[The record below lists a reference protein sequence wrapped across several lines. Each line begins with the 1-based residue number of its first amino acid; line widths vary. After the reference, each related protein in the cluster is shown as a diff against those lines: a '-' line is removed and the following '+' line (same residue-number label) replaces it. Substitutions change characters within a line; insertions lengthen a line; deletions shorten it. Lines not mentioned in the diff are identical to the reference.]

1 MNNKYSQM
9 TNSVELD
16 KSMTSKKSYIIDEFY
31 TVERIV
37 TYNDNIEVFSDELFY
52 KWKSIFISHSMETK
66 PEDVLIKYNKQQS
79 RLSESQKQKQD
90 YLSLSSQ
97 DKKDYLIWE
106 CINVVYN
113 WDRFTWTSQINIADI
128 RKTEPQID
136 IYLQSIIKSI
146 SEVLEMTEDEVI
158 HKYIILDEQSK
169 KVIKTDNIEW
179 IQINSDSLV
188 NKLWDLFYDSLWNIL
203 SQISSNLLL
212 ESQNNKEIWELE
224 LSTKLKEASEYINKA
239 SINIFTA
246 WKICLPYI
254 STNFITFKHTSQ
266 IEELQISNLEL
277 SNRISILKY
286 NKLSELLE
294 LLSIKLKQDWQAD
307 KWRWRIKLSTE
318 LFEASEN
325 LLNSTKLFNN

>member
-1 MNNKYSQM
+1 ME
-9 TNSVELD
+9 TNSN
-16 KSMTSKKSYIIDEFY
+16 KQNNIISK
-31 TVERIV
+31 
-37 TYNDNIEVFSDELFY
+37 EVFEYSDKYKIERTTIKNDKWIIVFRDELFLNN
-52 KWKSIFISHSMETK
+52 IPVHMVHSMETE
-66 PEDVLIKYNKQQS
+66 PYDIIKDYEEYLKT
-79 RLSESQKQKQD
+79 LSESQKQKQN
-90 YLSLSSQ
+90 YLSLSPQ

-106 CINVVYN
+106 CISVVYN
-113 WDRFTWTSQINIADI
+113 WDRFGWTSQINIADI

-158 HKYIILDEQSK
+158 QKYIILDEQAK

-179 IQINSDSLV
+179 IQISSKTLA

-239 SINIFTA
+239 SINIFEA

-254 STNFITFKHTSQ
+254 STNFTTFKHTSQ

-277 SNRISILKY
+277 SNRISSLKY

-294 LLSIKLKQDWQAD
+294 LLSIKLNKDWQAD

-318 LFEASEN
+318 LFMASEN
-325 LLNSTKLFNN
+325 LLKASSVLK